1 MSIDDIKQMMIR
13 IQEKTPDEV
22 FNNIKKEMLNVGP
35 ESIKFALSFPGMLI
49 TPGIRWGVVRL
60 ALKMP
65 EKEIIPI
72 FMDALSTTDWRL
84 NQMAKD
90 IFHALGIGATDA
102 LVENLKRCKVAWGKV
117 QTLYCLNRLADPY
130 STLRIGDKTLI
141 PYIIKAVKDQS
152 EEVRNMAIEVLSKSE
167 AFEAEAVIVK
177 CISDNSKTT
186 KLEAIKASRRLRLKK
201 AVPELIKI
209 LKNKDPEL
217 RAEAIYALDR
227 IGDSEKAIYIRP
239 LLKDKDSYVRW
250 CTVKALKSVWQDE
263 NIKAL
268 TEAVGDKDTSVAV
281 AALEVIALKA
291 AHKAMG
297 VIEKAA
303 KSKNK
308 SVKNT
313 AEYYRQ
319 KVYVTKNIII
329 DELKRVG
336 LKKGDSVLVHSSL
349 SKLGYVEDG
358 VEKVIDAL
366 LETVNAPEQG
376 TVFVPTITGTVKMS
390 KDDPPVF
397 DPINTPCWTGKIP
410 ETFRL
415 RVEAKRSLHP
425 SHSIAVIG
433 KLSDYY
439 IKDHENSPTPCGKNT
454 PYWRLAEQNGYILFL
469 GADLRS
475 CIFLH
480 QWGTPRDFTKIE
492 PMLLEKGIMKK
503 GKIGN
508 AEVRL
513 VSAKGLATALLPIMR
528 KNKKYLIK

>member
-227 IGDSEKAIYIRP
+227 IGDSEKA
-239 LLKDKDSYVRW
+239 
-250 CTVKALKSVWQDE
+250 
-263 NIKAL
+263 
-268 TEAVGDKDTSVAV
+268 
-281 AALEVIALKA
+281 
-291 AHKAMG
+291 
-297 VIEKAA
+297 A

-349 SKLGYVEDG
+349 SKLGYVEGG

-397 DPINTPCWTGKIP
+397 DPINTPCWAGKIP

-475 CIFLH
+475 CTFLHTLEELAGCKYHMQKDRVKAKIIVNGKAVNKEMYLH